1 MFPYNNRLVDYVASF
16 PAAVF
21 EPLDVRNVN
30 PDGEAIVGEAGTVP
44 ASADYQGKRRLNLD
58 QVPLEQVGMTIE
70 VDGNPRTII
79 PYGETPS
86 AGQVAVSMT
95 TGVMEFH
102 SSDAGEA
109 VVVDYTGKGTP
120 IMAFLVH
127 QLAGELE
134 ATQETVADMRG
145 LAAVAD
151 ATGSGDA
158 HTQLNLLLAELRT
171 AGILLT

>member
-16 PAAVF
+16 PGAVF
-21 EPLDVRNVN
+21 DPTEVKNLN
-30 PDGEAIVGEAGTVP
+30 PDGQAIVGEAGTVP
-44 ASADYQGKRRLNLD
+44 ASADFEGKRRLNLS

-70 VDGNPRTII
+70 VDGNARTII

-134 ATQETVADMRG
+134 AAQTTVAAMRG

-151 ATGSGDA
+151 ATDA
-158 HTQLNLLLAELRT
+158 TSVIARLNDLLARLRT